1 MNSKHLIILAVAL
14 ALLGGAYLAVRGNRV
29 QPSARGE
36 RDLKPGDA
44 LAEGFDPGK
53 VRTVRIAKSGR
64 TVELARKP
72 NEPWLI
78 ASLKNRRAKQENV
91 IGLLNGLGAATVI
104 EDRPGALDNFGL
116 GEAKRM
122 SLDVLGENGAP
133 LARLYVGQSPAYGQC
148 FVQRQGA
155 QAVLLVNQDL
165 EGVCGTHT
173 EGETRELNNDYWY
186 DLIVCRIRPTD
197 VIEFAIKRGHELVRV
212 QKTLPGQGPILPKT
226 LEALKQEAEEEAK
239 LSPEERK
246 TRPRPVWWIT
256 EPEGLPVNDSNCAAV
271 YNGVSE
277 LYSKGYAD
285 DVKPE
290 ELGLNPPRVRT
301 RIVVRDGKSITF
313 LLGKRFE
320 TFGILQVEGEPEAW
334 KIEPFTYDSFVQP
347 LERLKKEDL
356 GAGANPNQASPAV
369 LKPPEVPAI
378 PEPAVPVRTEIP
390 DAPPPATPAQLE
402 QRKPKPPPAV
412 LKTE

>member
-1 MNSKHLIILAVAL
+1 MNAKHLLILGVTL
-14 ALLGGAYLAVRGNRV
+14 ALLGGAYLAVRGNRI
-29 QPSARGE
+29 QPPARGE
-36 RDLKPGDA
+36 QDLKPGDA

-53 VRTVRIAKSGR
+53 ARTVRIAKSGR

-78 ASLKNRRAKQENV
+78 ASNKNRRAKQEYV
-91 IGLLNGLGAATVI
+91 IGLLNGLGAAAVI
-104 EDRPGALDNFGL
+104 EDRPGALNNFAL
-116 GEAKRM
+116 DEARRM
-122 SLDVLGENGAP
+122 SLEVLGEDGAP
-133 LARLYVGQSPAYGQC
+133 LARLYIGQSPAYGQC

-155 QAVLLVNQDL
+155 QAVLLVNHDL

-173 EGETRELNNDYWY
+173 EGETRELNSDYWY
-186 DLIVCRIRPTD
+186 DLIVCRIRPAD

-212 QKTLPGQGPILPKT
+212 QKVLPGQGPVVPKT
-226 LEALKQEAEEEAK
+226 PEALKQEAAEEAK

-246 TRPRPVWWIT
+246 ARPKPVWWIT

-290 ELGLNPPRVRT
+290 ELGLNPPQVRT
-301 RIVVRDGKSITF
+301 RIIVRDGKTVTF

-320 TFGILQVEGEPEAW
+320 TFGIMQIEGEPEAW
-334 KIEPFTYDSFVQP
+334 KIEPFTYDSFAQP
-347 LERLKKEDL
+347 LDKLKKENL
-356 GAGANPNQASPAV
+356 GADASQPVPATP
-369 LKPPEVPAI
+369 KPPEVPAV
-378 PEPAVPVRTEIP
+378 PDPPVPVREEIP